1 MNGRTHRGT
10 GQRYGQNRQESFA
23 RFAAAQL
30 SCNSSVESRIMV
42 AKEKNTRFERSG
54 GDNDMDLFGNLEAD
68 LFRFIIR
75 KSDCH
80 ESVSAGWSRTVIQRH
95 LQNR

>member
-42 AKEKNTRFERSG
+42 AKEKNTRFERG
-54 GDNDMDLFGNLEAD
+54 
-68 LFRFIIR
+68 
-75 KSDCH
+75 
-80 ESVSAGWSRTVIQRH
+80 
-95 LQNR
+95 

>member
-1 MNGRTHRGT
+1 MKLACIDVIRREN
-10 GQRYGQNRQESFA
+10 
-23 RFAAAQL
+23 
-30 SCNSSVESRIMV
+30 V
-42 AKEKNTRFERSG
+42 ACQRSG
-54 GDNDMDLFGNLEAD
+54 RDKDMDLFGNLEAD

-80 ESVSAGWSRTVIQRH
+80 ESVRAGWSRTVIQCH